1 LLKESDKNGQEVSY
15 SVEMKDSCHISG
27 SGTEN
32 YATLVLVLVK
42 AGPLFQF
49 IDKFCCLVQ
58 ESYVVCFR
66 V

>member
-1 LLKESDKNGQEVSY
+1 MRGCCILLKECDKNGQEFSF

-32 YATLVLVLVK
+32 YAKLVLFLVK

-49 IDKFCCLVQ
+49 IDEFFCLVQ
-58 ESYVVCFR
+58 
-66 V
+66 